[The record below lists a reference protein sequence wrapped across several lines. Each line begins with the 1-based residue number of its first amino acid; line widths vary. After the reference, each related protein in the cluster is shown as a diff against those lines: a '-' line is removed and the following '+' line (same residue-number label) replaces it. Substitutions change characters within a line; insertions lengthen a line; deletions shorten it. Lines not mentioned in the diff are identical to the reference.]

1 LNIISNLIRI
11 ILLVQFSVLPDTFS
25 HELAGVVC
33 LILYVF
39 LPAVWLASLFIKSSP
54 VFNDK
59 IVRLN
64 SVSRSSIVLHLVIFA
79 CILLLAGRVAK
90 ADTYKNSYNS
100 SVKQTA
106 DFLVTPYAPGILK
119 LQNKQALVY
128 IKYIRGFYDTDHN
141 PMICWKGS
149 GYVFE
154 QIQKEKIS
162 NQEIYTG
169 MLINGDEKL
178 YSAWWYGNGLSS
190 TVSQFKWRWDMLRG
204 AEGYAVVNVTC
215 ASQEELD
222 KQVKKVFQEKIL
234 NTFFK

>member
-1 LNIISNLIRI
+1 
-11 ILLVQFSVLPDTFS
+11 
-25 HELAGVVC
+25 
-33 LILYVF
+33 
-39 LPAVWLASLFIKSSP
+39 
-54 VFNDK
+54 
-59 IVRLN
+59 
-64 SVSRSSIVLHLVIFA
+64 
-79 CILLLAGRVAK
+79 VAK